1 MSCSLES
8 PFCQGPYAKLQLE
21 SQREPLAP
29 GSPLW
34 SGMCHSMLQ
43 RCGNVLLDTIFLR
56 KYFDAKVSASKL
68 DHTRVNT
75 RLLNIHMVHMC
86 GLESLC
92 SMFDKGCGQEKP
104 GPTPQEFCFGS
115 HDVVS

>member
-1 MSCSLES
+1 MSCSLEL

-21 SQREPLAP
+21 SQRESLAP

-34 SGMCHSMLQ
+34 SGIGGS
-43 RCGNVLLDTIFLR
+43 
-56 KYFDAKVSASKL
+56 
-68 DHTRVNT
+68 HTCQHKT
-75 RLLNIHMVHMC
+75 LEHPYDHMC

-115 HDVVS
+115 HDVVN